1 MSDYLDNL
9 VAKSRGLAKA
19 VEPRLTSLFE
29 PPQPSGQFNAAP
41 WSRDQE
47 AAPAEPRL
55 GMELT
60 RDSPTDPPRG
70 DAPAEPSLS
79 VSRRE
84 ASGDS
89 RLQPPDRVTARTKEV
104 SRPPMLIPPRPA
116 APIVAGD
123 ASGPAQPRAEGDRPV
138 ANERAGRRST
148 PGKESPPPTPAR
160 LAEQQG
166 VGRQIEPT
174 ARAAPIMP
182 PITPVVTSAGGT
194 PQPNAAAPTLIES
207 AAPASPTTLL
217 IAPIAVPARGT
228 RQPDSAAPTMPATTE
243 LAAERE
249 QAPTIKIT
257 IGRVDVRAVM
267 PAPPAPRPAPARR
280 DPQLSLDDY
289 LKRRSGE
296 KP

>member
-9 VAKSRGLAKA
+9 VIKSRGLATE

-29 PPQPSGQFNAAP
+29 PPPSGQFNPAP
-41 WSRDQE
+41 FSLDQE
-47 AAPAEPRL
+47 EAHAE
-55 GMELT
+55 
-60 RDSPTDPPRG
+60 
-70 DAPAEPSLS
+70 PAEPSLS
-79 VSRRE
+79 VSSRE
-84 ASGDS
+84 ASGDA
-89 RLQPPDRVTARTKEV
+89 RLQRPDRVTARTADV

-116 APIVAGD
+116 APAPIVAGD
-123 ASGPAQPRAEGDRPV
+123 ASGPAPPRAGGDRPV

-148 PGKESPPPTPAR
+148 PGQELPPPTPAR

-166 VGRQIEPT
+166 VGPQIEST
-174 ARAAPIMP
+174 ARAAPIAP
-182 PITPVVTSAGGT
+182 LITPAVTSAGGT
-194 PQPNAAAPTLIES
+194 RQPNAAAPMLIES

-217 IAPIAVPARGT
+217 IAPMAVPARET
-228 RQPDSAAPTMPATTE
+228 RQPDSAAPTMPATKE

-267 PAPPAPRPAPARR
+267 PAAPAPRPAPARR